1 MVFLLICMLILLILG
16 VRIAYALGISSLLYI
31 VLYTDVSPMVVVQ
44 QISAGSDSIVLLALP
59 FFLLAG
65 ELMNAGGITH
75 RLIRFAMSLIG
86 NIKGGLSFVVV
97 VTNMIMAAVS
107 GAAIAS
113 GAAIGSVMIKSMEE
127 KGYTK
132 GFAGAINAAA
142 ATIGPVIP
150 PSVGFIIYAS
160 VSNASVGKLF
170 IAGIIPGIIL
180 GLGMM
185 AFCYVISKRQ
195 NFPSGEKRNWKEV
208 ILSFKDAV
216 WSLLMPVI
224 IIGGIMSGAVTATE
238 AGVIAVVYGLIVGI
252 LIHKDLSI
260 KDLPAI
266 FSNTAKQTAR
276 IMIIIACASAFGWII
291 SREIEPSTFVEGVLS
306 IANQKWVFLI
316 LIISIIIILG
326 TFMEG
331 GSIMIILTP
340 LILPILLTLGIDI
353 VHFGVI
359 FQLAIM
365 LGLLTPPVGILLFVI
380 SGAGNVEIKD
390 IVKNIW
396 PFYIVILLVIIICAI
411 FPETTLWLISVFGD
425 NID

>member
-1 MVFLLICMLILLILG
+1 MLILILSMLILLILG

-31 VLYTDVSPMVVVQ
+31 VFCTEISPILVVQ
-44 QISAGSDSIVLLALP
+44 QISAGADSIVLLALP

-65 ELMNAGGITH
+65 ELMNAGGITR
-75 RLIRFAMSLIG
+75 RLVRLAMALIG
-86 NIKGGLSFVVV
+86 NVRGGLSFVVV

-113 GAAIGSVMIKSMEE
+113 GAAIGSVMIRSMED
-127 KGYTK
+127 KGYSK
-132 GFAGAINAAA
+132 GFSGAVNAAA

-170 IAGIIPGIIL
+170 IAGTIPGIIL
-180 GLGMM
+180 GLAMM
-185 AFCYVISKRQ
+185 VICYIISKIK
-195 NFPSGEKRNWKEV
+195 NFPSGEKRNGKELV
-208 ILSFKDAV
+208 ASFKGAF
-216 WSLLMPVI
+216 WSLMMPVI

-238 AGVIAVVYGLIVGI
+238 AGVIAVAYGLIVGI
-252 LIHKDLSI
+252 FVHKDI
-260 KDLPAI
+260 KLVHLPAI
-266 FSNTAKQTAR
+266 LANTAKQTAR
-276 IMIIIACASAFGWII
+276 IMFIIACASAFGWII
-291 SREIEPSTFVEGVLS
+291 SREIEPQVFVNTILS
-306 IANQKWVFLI
+306 LADQKWIFMVF
-316 LIISIIIILG
+316 IITVIAILG

-340 LILPILLTLGIDI
+340 LLLPVLASLGIDA

-365 LGLLTPPVGILLFVI
+365 LGLITPPVGILLFVI

-390 IVKNIW
+390 IVRNIW
-396 PFYIVILLVIIICAI
+396 PFYVAILLVIVLCVI
-411 FPETTLWLISVFGD
+411 FPDITLWLI
-425 NID
+425 NILKDTIS

>member
-1 MVFLLICMLILLILG
+1 MVFLIISMLLLLILG

-31 VLYTDVSPMVVVQ
+31 VFYTDVSPMVIVQ

-65 ELMNAGGITH
+65 ELMNAGGITQ
-75 RLIRFAMSLIG
+75 RLIRLAMSLIG
-86 NIKGGLSFVVV
+86 NVRGGLSFVVI

-127 KGYTK
+127 KGYSK
-132 GFAGAINAAA
+132 GFAGAVNAAA

-170 IAGIIPGIIL
+170 IAGTIPGIIL

-185 AFCYVISKRQ
+185 ALCYFLSIKH
-195 NFPSGEKRNWKEV
+195 NFPAGEKRTQKEV
-208 ILSFKDAV
+208 IVSFKDAI
-216 WSLLMPVI
+216 WSLLMPII
-224 IIGGIMSGAVTATE
+224 IIGGIMSGMVTATE
-238 AGVIAVVYGLIVGI
+238 AGVIAVVYGLIVGVF
-252 LIHKDLSI
+252 IHKDILI
-260 KDLPAI
+260 ADIPKILT
-266 FSNTAKQTAR
+266 NTAKQTAR

-291 SREIEPSTFVEGVLS
+291 SREIDPQIFVEGVLS
-306 IANQKWVFLI
+306 IASQKWIFMV
-316 LIISIIIILG
+316 IIIVVIVVMG

-331 GSIMIILTP
+331 GSIMVILTP
-340 LILPILLTLGIDI
+340 LLLPVLLNLGIDI
-353 VHFGVI
+353 IHFGVM

-365 LGLLTPPVGILLFVI
+365 LGLITPPVGILLFVI

-390 IVKNIW
+390 IIKNIW
-396 PFYIVILLVIIICAI
+396 PFYLVILLVIFICAI
-411 FPETTLWLISVFGD
+411 YPETTLWLLNFYGGK
-425 NID
+425 

>member
-1 MVFLLICMLILLILG
+1 MAFLIISMLFLLILG

-31 VLYTDVSPMVVVQ
+31 ILYTDISPMVIAQ
-44 QISAGSDSIVLLALP
+44 QISTGSDSIVLLALP

-65 ELMNAGGITH
+65 EIMNAGGITQ

-86 NIKGGLSFVVV
+86 NVRGGLSFVVV

-160 VSNASVGKLF
+160 VSNASIGKLF

-180 GLGMM
+180 GLGMI
-185 AFCYVISKRQ
+185 ALCYILSIQK
-195 NFPSGEKRNWKEV
+195 NFPVGEKRNWNEV
-208 ILSFKDAV
+208 ILSFKDAI

-252 LIHKDLSI
+252 FIHKDILF

-266 FSNTAKQTAR
+266 LTNTAKQTAR
-276 IMIIIACASAFGWII
+276 IMIIIASASAFGWII
-291 SREIEPSTFVEGVLS
+291 SREIEPSAFVEGVLS
-306 IANQKWVFLI
+306 VVSQKWVFMI
-316 LIISIIIILG
+316 LIIIIIVVLG

-340 LILPILLTLGIDI
+340 LILPILTTLGIDI
-353 VHFGVI
+353 IHFGVM

-365 LGLLTPPVGILLFVI
+365 LGLITPPVGILLFVI

-390 IVKNIW
+390 IVANIW
-396 PFYIVILLVIIICAI
+396 PFYIVILMVIFICAI
-411 FPETTLWLISVFGD
+411 FPETTLWLINILGD
-425 NID
+425 KIS

>member
-1 MVFLLICMLILLILG
+1 MLLLILLMLILLLLG

-31 VLYTDVSPMVVVQ
+31 IFHTDISPMVIVQ
-44 QISAGSDSIVLLALP
+44 QISAGADSIVLLALP

-75 RLIRFAMSLIG
+75 RLVRFAMALIG
-86 NIKGGLSFVVV
+86 NIRGGLSFVVV

-113 GAAIGSVMIKSMEE
+113 GAAVGSVMIKSMEE
-127 KGYTK
+127 KGFSK
-132 GFAGAINAAA
+132 GFSGAVNAAA

-170 IAGIIPGIIL
+170 IAGTVPGIIL

-185 AFCYVISKRQ
+185 MICFVISKIK
-195 NFPSGEKRNWKEV
+195 NFPSGQPRNRKE
-208 ILSFKDAV
+208 LKDSFKGAF
-216 WSLLMPVI
+216 WSLMMPVI

-238 AGVIAVVYGLIVGI
+238 AGVIAVVYGLIIGVFV
-252 LIHKDLSI
+252 HKDI
-260 KDLPAI
+260 KISSLPAI
-266 FSNTAKQTAR
+266 LSNTAKQTAR
-276 IMIIIACASAFGWII
+276 IMFIIACASAFGWII
-291 SREIEPSTFVEGVLS
+291 SREIEPKVFVEGVLS
-306 IANQKWVFLI
+306 IADQRWIFMI
-316 LIISIIIILG
+316 FIISFIILLG

-340 LILPILLTLGIDI
+340 LLLPILITLGIDV

-365 LGLLTPPVGILLFVI
+365 LGLITPPVGILLFVI
-380 SGAGNVEIKD
+380 SGAGNVEIKN

-396 PFYIVILLVIIICAI
+396 PFYIVILAVITLCVI
-411 FPETTLWLISVFGD
+411 FPDIPLCLINILGD
-425 NID
+425 KIS

>member
-1 MVFLLICMLILLILG
+1 MIFLLICMLLLLILG
-16 VRIAYALGISSLLYI
+16 VRIAYTLGISSLLYI
-31 VLYTDVSPMVVVQ
+31 ILFTDISPMVVAQ

-65 ELMNAGGITH
+65 EIMNAGGITH
-75 RLIRFAMSLIG
+75 RLIRVAMSLIG

-97 VTNMIMAAVS
+97 ITNMIMAAVS

-113 GAAIGSVMIKSMEE
+113 GAAVGSVMIKSMEE
-127 KGYTK
+127 KGYNK

-185 AFCYVISKRQ
+185 VFCYILSIRH
-195 NFPSGEKRNWKEV
+195 NFPSGEKRNWNEV
-208 ILSFKDAV
+208 VLSFKDAI

-252 LIHKDLSI
+252 FIHKDISI
-260 KDLPAI
+260 KALPVI
-266 FSNTAKQTAR
+266 FTNTAKQTAR
-276 IMIIIACASAFGWII
+276 IMIVIACASAFGWII
-291 SREIEPSTFVEGVLS
+291 SHEIEPGIFVENVLS
-306 IANQKWVFLI
+306 VAGQKWIFMI
-316 LIISIIIILG
+316 LIMTIIIALG

-340 LILPILLTLGIDI
+340 LILPILQTLGIDI
-353 VHFGVI
+353 IHFGVM

-365 LGLLTPPVGILLFVI
+365 LGLITPPVGILLFVI
-380 SGAGNVEIKD
+380 SGAGNIEIKD
-390 IVKNIW
+390 IVMNIW
-396 PFYIVILLVIIICAI
+396 PFYMVILLVIIICAI
-411 FPETTLWLISVFGD
+411 FPETTLWLINILGD
-425 NID
+425 KIS